1 MILNDTFY
9 TVIELTKG
17 ENAVD
22 ATIKLNASHAIFE
35 GHFPNNP
42 VTPGV
47 VEMEIVK
54 EILSLGLEK
63 PLKMKTMSS
72 CKFLAVLNPINVE
85 NVHVKI
91 SITEMDD
98 AFVRISGQLAD
109 DTTSFLKI
117 AATYTILYQD
127 FSERLSIN
135 HR

>member
-9 TVIELTKG
+9 TVTELTKG

-117 AATYTILYQD
+117 AATYAIL
-127 FSERLSIN
+127 
-135 HR
+135 

>member
-9 TVIELTKG
+9 TVTELTKG
-17 ENAVD
+17 ENALD

-117 AATYTILYQD
+117 AATYI
-127 FSERLSIN
+127 IA
-135 HR
+135 

>member
-9 TVIELTKG
+9 TVTELTKG

-54 EILSLGLEK
+54 EILSLGLGK

-117 AATYTILYQD
+117 AATYTIL
-127 FSERLSIN
+127 
-135 HR
+135 

>member
-9 TVIELTKG
+9 TVTELTKG

-91 SITEMDD
+91 SISEMDD

-117 AATYTILYQD
+117 AATYTIL
-127 FSERLSIN
+127 
-135 HR
+135 

>member
-9 TVIELTKG
+9 TVTELTKG
-17 ENAVD
+17 ENALD

-98 AFVRISGQLAD
+98 AFVRISGQLVD

-117 AATYTILYQD
+117 AATYAIL
-127 FSERLSIN
+127 
-135 HR
+135 

>member
-9 TVIELTKG
+9 TVTELTKG
-17 ENAVD
+17 ENALD

-117 AATYTILYQD
+117 AATYAIV
-127 FSERLSIN
+127 
-135 HR
+135 

>member
-72 CKFLAVLNPINVE
+72 CKFLAILNPINVE

-117 AATYTILYQD
+117 AATYTIL
-127 FSERLSIN
+127 
-135 HR
+135 

>member
-9 TVIELTKG
+9 TVTELTKG

-98 AFVRISGQLAD
+98 AFVRISGQLTD

-117 AATYTILYQD
+117 AATYAIL
-127 FSERLSIN
+127 
-135 HR
+135 

>member
-98 AFVRISGQLAD
+98 TFVRISGQLAD

-117 AATYTILYQD
+117 AATYTIL
-127 FSERLSIN
+127 
-135 HR
+135 

>member
-91 SITEMDD
+91 SISEMDD
-98 AFVRISGQLAD
+98 TFVRISGQLAD

-117 AATYTILYQD
+117 AATYTIL
-127 FSERLSIN
+127 
-135 HR
+135 

>member
-72 CKFLAVLNPINVE
+72 CKFLAILNPINVE

-98 AFVRISGQLAD
+98 TFVRISGQLAD

-117 AATYTILYQD
+117 AATYTIL
-127 FSERLSIN
+127 
-135 HR
+135 

>member
-9 TVIELTKG
+9 TVTELTKG
-17 ENAVD
+17 ENALD

-117 AATYTILYQD
+117 AATYSIL
-127 FSERLSIN
+127 
-135 HR
+135 

>member
-9 TVIELTKG
+9 TVTELTKG
-17 ENAVD
+17 ENALD

-117 AATYTILYQD
+117 AATYAIL
-127 FSERLSIN
+127 
-135 HR
+135 

>member
-117 AATYTILYQD
+117 AATYTIL
-127 FSERLSIN
+127 
-135 HR
+135 

>member
-9 TVIELTKG
+9 TVTELTKG

-85 NVHVKI
+85 NVYVKI
-91 SITEMDD
+91 SLTEMDD
-98 AFVRISGQLAD
+98 TFVRISGQLAE
-109 DTTSFLKI
+109 DTTTFLKI
-117 AATYTILYQD
+117 AATYMIA
-127 FSERLSIN
+127 
-135 HR
+135 

>member
-9 TVIELTKG
+9 TVTELTKG

-117 AATYTILYQD
+117 AATYTIL
-127 FSERLSIN
+127 
-135 HR
+135 

>member
-117 AATYTILYQD
+117 AATYVIL
-127 FSERLSIN
+127 
-135 HR
+135 

>member
-9 TVIELTKG
+9 TVTELTKG

-98 AFVRISGQLAD
+98 AFVRISGQLAE
-109 DTTSFLKI
+109 DTTTFLKI
-117 AATYTILYQD
+117 AATYMIA
-127 FSERLSIN
+127 
-135 HR
+135 

>member
-9 TVIELTKG
+9 TVTELTKG

-109 DTTSFLKI
+109 DTTTFLKI
-117 AATYTILYQD
+117 AATYMIA
-127 FSERLSIN
+127 
-135 HR
+135 

>member
-9 TVIELTKG
+9 TVTELTKG
-17 ENAVD
+17 ENTLD
-22 ATIKLNASHAIFE
+22 ATIKLNAAHAIFE

-85 NVHVKI
+85 NVQVKI

-117 AATYTILYQD
+117 AATYAIL
-127 FSERLSIN
+127 
-135 HR
+135 